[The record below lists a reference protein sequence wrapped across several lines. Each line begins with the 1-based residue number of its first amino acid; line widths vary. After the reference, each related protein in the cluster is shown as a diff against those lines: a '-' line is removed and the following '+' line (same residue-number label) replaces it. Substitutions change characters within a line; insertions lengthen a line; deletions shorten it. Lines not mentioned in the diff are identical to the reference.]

1 MSGLRYATRHKSP
14 LAALVAGFLLVLCAP
29 QATAGQP
36 PPGME
41 PLVAP
46 IGLARAQ
53 PANGPSRIQLSID
66 QLNPRVVRADS
77 GSLTISGKVTN
88 TGDRRLEDVEIR
100 LQRGDVLT
108 DEAQLRAA
116 ITQPPAAEKAPS
128 PFTPVTKSLDQGASA
143 NFTVNV
149 PLDVLKL
156 DQPGVYPLLIN
167 VNGRPDF
174 GGKERLA
181 GLNVLLPVLS
191 TSGRA
196 AVPPASAAKITIL
209 WPLVDDRPRI
219 VGDPRGE
226 PMVLGDDDLAT
237 SLQIGGRLYG
247 MLNAVE
253 SAVRQ
258 NTQLA
263 SSICFAV
270 DGDLLSTVQG
280 MANGYEVTGP
290 NGQNVPGKGKDFA
303 VRWLTLLRSLT
314 ADHCVIA
321 LPYADADLSA
331 LSRAA
336 EVDLA
341 KTAVSESFTT
351 VSDIL
356 KPVKPLQGVVW
367 PIDGTL
373 DPRTLGD
380 ITESSPTTVLSNPDR
395 LAGVTGS
402 APFAVGPNRAVPI
415 DQLTSSALAGAAA
428 TPGPVSV
435 QNGLATI
442 VFRATQPGQSVLVA
456 PPRRWTA
463 PASELTEYLRAIGQM
478 FTDNLADPQPLQN
491 LAGSSAGGTASGL
504 NYTEQDVAAEIPS
517 VMTAEI
523 AQTNSVRRDLRG
535 AMEPDRTNPVNPDD
549 LLKPIRIGL
558 LRAASSS
565 WRGNVDGGMRASAI
579 VRSQLD
585 EMRQQVTVNPPGPPI
600 VLASSDSPLPIRL
613 GNNLTVAVKVQL
625 VISESSGLRP
635 GSVPVQ
641 TIPAGQSYTTIVPA
655 ELLRAGKFTVDVWVT
670 TPGGTALGTI
680 SRIEISSTSY
690 GTITVAVTSVA
701 GAMLVLLATR
711 RVYRRI
717 KQKNQTGQTEQ
728 EPRQA

>member
-14 LAALVAGFLLVLCAP
+14 LAALLAGILLALGTP
-29 QATAGQP
+29 PATAGQP

-46 IGLARAQ
+46 IGLARSQ

-77 GSLTISGKVTN
+77 GSVTISGKVTN

-108 DEAQLRAA
+108 DEARLRAA
-116 ITQPPAAEKAPS
+116 ITQPPAAEKVPS
-128 PFTPVTKSLDQGASA
+128 PFTPVTKSLDLGASA

-149 PLDVLKL
+149 PVDALKL
-156 DQPGVYPLLIN
+156 EQPGVYPVLIN

-191 TSGRA
+191 TPSRA
-196 AVPPASAAKITIL
+196 ATPPPAPARITIL

-219 VGDPRGE
+219 ENDTAGQ
-226 PMVLGDDDLAT
+226 PMVLADDDLAT

-258 NTQLA
+258 NAQLA

-280 MANGYEVTGP
+280 MANGYEVTGQ

-314 ADHCVIA
+314 SGQCVIA
-321 LPYADADLSA
+321 LPYADADVSA

-336 EVDLA
+336 EVELA
-341 KTAVSESFTT
+341 KTAISQSFTA
-351 VSDIL
+351 VSGIL
-356 KPVKPLQGVVW
+356 DQAKPLQGVVW

-380 ITESSPTTVLSNPDR
+380 ITESSPTIVLSNPDR

-402 APFAVGPNRAVPI
+402 APFSVGPNRAVPI

-428 TPGPVSV
+428 SPGPVSV
-435 QNGLATI
+435 QNGLATM
-442 VFRATQPGQSVLVA
+442 VFRATQSGQNVLVA

-463 PASELTEYLRAIGQM
+463 PASELTEYLRSVGRM
-478 FTDNLADPQPLQN
+478 FTDNLADPQPLQT
-491 LAGSSAGGTASGL
+491 LTGSSAGGTASGL
-504 NYTEQDVAAEIPS
+504 NYTEQDVAAEIPA

-523 AQTNSVRRDLRG
+523 AQANSVRRDLRG
-535 AMEPDRTNPVNPDD
+535 AMEPDRTRPINPDD
-549 LLKPIRIGL
+549 LLQPIRIGL
-558 LRAASSS
+558 LRAASSA
-565 WRGNVDGGMRASAI
+565 WRGNVDGGMRASAM

-585 EMRQQVTVNPPGPPI
+585 EMRHQVTVNPPGPPI
-600 VLASSDSPLPIRL
+600 VLASSDSPIPIRI
-613 GNNLTVAVKVQL
+613 GNNLAVAVKVRL
-625 VISESSGLRP
+625 VISQTAGLRP
-635 GSVPVQ
+635 GATTER
-641 TIPAGQSYTTIVPA
+641 TIPAGQAFTDFVPA
-655 ELLRAGKFTVDVWVT
+655 ELQRAGKFTVDVWVT
-670 TPGGTALGTI
+670 TPGGTVLGTV

-728 EPRQA
+728 EPGQA